1 MKMDI
6 DKIGDILGKHGFV
19 KITLNKLPTWLK
31 ESTHE
36 GFQIN
41 SKNEIV
47 SFIANKGEI
56 IFTNPDSDEMK
67 KIKDEVRMSN
77 EPSLKDIPLPPE
89 VIKKE
94 IPINNDTFINN
105 LPAVFEGKRVIAF
118 KDIEDFK
125 KEYPKTVD
133 RILLFQKTPKEF
145 VKYLDKEHN
154 RPYVE
159 GNIMK
164 QEANLA
170 FLWTCNSKIDGWFN
184 DINPKSGICEAVA
197 CWGSIKVDID
207 GKDTIVSGVGI
218 DKQVY
223 RKADNQP
230 TMTIP
235 EMMKNAN
242 TDLKKKCLAD
252 LGFNGDVY
260 RGEV

>member
-1 MKMDI
+1 MKWDI
-6 DKIGDILGKHGFV
+6 DRIGDILGRYGFIKV
-19 KITLNKLPTWLK
+19 TLNKLPTWLNEKTK
-31 ESTHE
+31 E
-36 GFQIN
+36 GLQIN
-41 SKNEIV
+41 EKNQLV
-47 SFIANKGEI
+47 TFIARNGERI
-56 IFTNPDSDEMK
+56 LSEPDSPLMLI
-67 KIKDEVRMSN
+67 IKDEIRGISK
-77 EPSLKDIPLPPE
+77 EPQLKDTPSPSEANKPLDGKF
-89 VIKKE
+89 V
-94 IPINNDTFINN
+94 NN
-105 LPAVFEGKRVIAF
+105 LPAVFEGKRIITF

-164 QEANLA
+164 QESNLA

-184 DINPKSGICEAVA
+184 DINKSGICEAVA

-218 DKQVY
+218 DIQVY
-223 RKADNQP
+223 RIADNQP
-230 TMTIP
+230 TRTIP